1 MQKKLACGCGILLAL
16 VLSVTA
22 FIFWRLSMPPQ
33 QIASSV
39 PTSPEQRAEQKAAV
53 QQLRNQID
61 TIHDQA
67 RKKERAPF
75 TLRITE
81 TQLNGLLAKG
91 VEKGSD
97 FDVKNLAVK
106 LEPSLLT
113 LQGTANYHG
122 APVSLTLTGDLTLDD
137 SNDIQFNA
145 KSLWLGP
152 FSAPDEWRQNAAK
165 FVTKQINKVVSKDAS
180 HLDTVEIKAGEIVVT
195 GVTQ

>member
-1 MQKKLACGCGILLAL
+1 MQKKLAYGCAILFAL
-16 VLSVTA
+16 LFIVAA
-22 FIFWRLSMPPQ
+22 FMLWRLSMPPQ

-39 PTSPEQRAEQKAAV
+39 ATSPEQRAQQQAAV
-53 QQLRNQID
+53 QQLRNQIEA
-61 TIHDQA
+61 IHDQA
-67 RKKERAPF
+67 RKNERTPF

-97 FDVKNLAVK
+97 FDVQNLAAK
-106 LEPSLLT
+106 LDPNLLT

-122 APVSLTLTGDLTLDD
+122 APVSLTLTGDLTLED
-137 SNDIQFNA
+137 SKIQFNA

-152 FSAPDEWRQNAAK
+152 FSAPSKWRKKAAK
-165 FVTKQINKVVSKDAS
+165 FVTKQLNQVVSKDTS
-180 HLDTVEIKAGEIVVT
+180 RLDSVEIQSGEIIVT